1 MPPLTL
7 EIKVNAIKRLTKERG
22 IYAQEVKDQQAQV
35 QALKDQDA
43 DVYEIKKQE
52 EVLEEGQRMIPELE
66 DKIATHKQALKEY
79 LETYLGDEDVTEA
92 KELVA

>member
-22 IYAQEVKDQQAQV
+22 IYTQEVEDQKAQV
-35 QALKDQDA
+35 ESLKAQGA

-52 EVLEEGQRMIPELE
+52 EVLSEGQRMIPELE
-66 DKIATHKQALKEY
+66 EKIANHKQALKDY
-79 LETYLGDEDVTEA
+79 LESYLGDEDVAEA